1 MNDEMYDISIREVWN
16 ILAVGRKRLLQNDR
30 LNDWFAEFWMRRKNT
45 SKCGGVQGAASPML
59 SI

>member
-1 MNDEMYDISIREVWN
+1 MYDISIREVWN